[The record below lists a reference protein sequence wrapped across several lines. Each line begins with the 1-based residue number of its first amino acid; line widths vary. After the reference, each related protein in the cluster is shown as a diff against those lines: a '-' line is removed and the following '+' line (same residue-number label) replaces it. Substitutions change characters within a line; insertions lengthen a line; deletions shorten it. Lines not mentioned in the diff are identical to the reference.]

1 MVKNTARKRTIEPEE
16 KPELDEEDEKVIAE
30 LGKDCR
36 RSTRELARALG
47 MHPSSVSSRIEKLK
61 AAGIIKGFTAELDFQ
76 KLGYDYIGVIEITMS
91 HGAILEVQQRIA
103 RMKNVIAVFDVTG
116 EADSIVI
123 AMAKSRQQFSTLVK
137 SILGMKEVLRTNTH
151 ICLNVV
157 KMGMIYNS

>member
-1 MVKNTARKRTIEPEE
+1 MGKKKAEFQTKDKEIKIDNH
-16 KPELDEEDEKVIAE
+16 DEELLAE

-36 RSTRELARALG
+36 RSSRELARALG
-47 MHPSSVSSRIEKLK
+47 MHPSSVSARIKKLQD
-61 AAGIIKGFTAELDFQ
+61 AGIIKGFTTLLDFQ
-76 KLGYDYIGVIEITMS
+76 KLGYEYIGVIEITMA
-91 HGAILEVQQRIA
+91 HGPILEVQQKIA
-103 RMKNVIAVFDVTG
+103 KMRNVIAVFDVTG

-157 KMGMIYNS
+157 KMEMTYRG